1 MSLEICETITPD
13 KFTLKDSRFFK
24 DRVQLT
30 IEPGAECKFTKISD
44 ELYFRQKK
52 VYIPIF
58 KSIIFTKA
66 SRDNQLNNIPMIF
79 KGSFIEE
86 DEIGMI
92 KSVLLESN
100 EKENQ
105 KYEEYKKNL
114 DNEISLIINSMNLEI
129 SNQKKFLKNDYLTKS
144 QYNENIKTLVSS
156 YADIILI
163 KLSKDINLRSDDR
176 SKINKFYGNM
186 VAGLGDNNIN
196 KEILIE
202 IKEPDAGDDT
212 K

>member
-13 KFTLKDSRFFK
+13 KFILKDSRFFK

-30 IEPGAECKFTKISD
+30 IEPGAECRFTKISD

-52 VYIPIF
+52 VYFPLF

-66 SRDNQLNNIPMIF
+66 SRDDLANNIPMIF
-79 KGSFIEE
+79 KGSFIED

-92 KSVLLESN
+92 KSVLQENN

-114 DNEISLIINSMNLEI
+114 DKEISLIISNMNLEI

-144 QYNENIKTLVSS
+144 QYNENIKTLVSA

-176 SKINKFYGNM
+176 SEINKFYSNM
-186 VAGLGDNNIN
+186 IAGLGNNNIN
-196 KEILIE
+196 KEILID
-202 IKEPDAGDDT
+202 IKDSNAKKDIT
-212 K
+212 

>member
-13 KFTLKDSRFFK
+13 KFILKDSRFFR

-79 KGSFIEE
+79 KGSFIED

>member
-79 KGSFIEE
+79 KGSFIED
-86 DEIGMI
+86 DEIGII

>member
-1 MSLEICETITPD
+1 MSLEICETTTPD
-13 KFTLKDSRFFK
+13 KFILKDSRFFK

-30 IEPGAECKFTKISD
+30 IEPGAECRFTKISD

-52 VYIPIF
+52 VYFPIF

-66 SRDNQLNNIPMIF
+66 SRDDQANNIPMIF
-79 KGSFIEE
+79 KGSFIED
-86 DEIGMI
+86 DEIGMV
-92 KSVLLESN
+92 KSVLQENN

-114 DNEISLIINSMNLEI
+114 DKEISLIISNMNLEI

-144 QYNENIKTLVSS
+144 QYNENIKTLVSA

-176 SKINKFYGNM
+176 SEINKFYSNM
-186 VAGLGDNNIN
+186 IAGLGTNNIN
-196 KEILIE
+196 KEILID
-202 IKEPDAGDDT
+202 IKDPDAKKDIT
-212 K
+212 

>member
-79 KGSFIEE
+79 KGSFIED